1 VFQPANVVTIQKD
14 QKTGSSGLDDKSFT
28 PLSGSIG
35 FVHGLKL
42 TKQISLNQAIFMT
55 AMNLPLALNLKS
67 NVLLCAVLTI

>member
-1 VFQPANVVTIQKD
+1 
-14 QKTGSSGLDDKSFT
+14 
-28 PLSGSIG
+28 
-35 FVHGLKL
+35 LKL